1 MRLLDT
7 SIIRSA
13 AAPQDQGKVYSST
26 ALCSYRDGDVEVLL
40 CGHRVGTSKV
50 GADGRIELRESRDG
64 GVTWQS
70 IPSPLD
76 AEHAGALTPPGGEY
90 QLAGSHLASS
100 ADGTVILVAA
110 RMRVVTEDSP
120 EFDAQAAGIVDAECV
135 FVRRDADGWGEPV
148 VIDGR
153 RTQDEWAIPCGP
165 PVPLGGGRWFAPGER
180 HAKAHVP
187 EWLRGYHAFDLVSE
201 DDGRTWTV
209 AGDMMN
215 DPDRVVVYYDQHLA
229 VLDGGRLLSLA
240 WVHDVVADVT
250 LPARA
255 GWSDDDGATWS
266 EPVETPIHGGPVAPV
281 HFGGGRVVAAYPH
294 REEPAGVR
302 VCRSSDGGVSWDMGS
317 EFIVWDLASRSFV
330 GRPAGAPVPPRTPD
344 PLWDTMWGWSFGLPA
359 PAPLADGTLGLAFYS
374 IDDGGAAQVCFAKV
388 DWAAE

>member
-1 MRLLDT
+1 MRLLET

-13 AAPQDQGKVYSST
+13 ATPGDHGKVYSST

-40 CGHRVGTSKV
+40 CGHRVGASKV

-64 GVTWQS
+64 GATWAA

-76 AEHAGALTPPGGEY
+76 GEHAGPLTPPGGEY

-110 RMRVVTEDSP
+110 RMRVVAEGSP
-120 EFDAQAAGIVDAECV
+120 DYDPQAAGIVDAECV
-135 FVRRDADGWGEPV
+135 FVRRDADGWGEPFV
-148 VIDGR
+148 VDAR
-153 RTQDEWAIPCGP
+153 RMEDEWAIPCGP
-165 PVPLGGGRWFAPGER
+165 PVHLGGSRWFAPGER
-180 HAKAHVP
+180 HAKSYVP
-187 EWLRGYHAFDLVSE
+187 EWLRGYHAFGLVSV
-201 DDGRTWTV
+201 DDGRTWV
-209 AGDMMN
+209 VVGDMMN

-229 VLDGGRLLSLA
+229 VLDDGKLLSLA

-255 GWSDDDGATWS
+255 GWSDDSGATWS
-266 EPVETPIHGGPVAPV
+266 APVETPIHGGPVAPV
-281 HFGGGRVVAAYPH
+281 HFGGGRVLAAYPH

-302 VCRSSDGGVSWDMGS
+302 VCRSPDGGVSWDVAS
-317 EFIVWDLASRSFV
+317 EFIVWDLATRSFV
-330 GRPAGAPVPPRTPD
+330 GRPAGAPVPPTPPD

-359 PAPLADGTLGLAFYS
+359 PTALADGNVGLAFYA
-374 IDDGGAAQVCFAKV
+374 IDDEGRAQVCFARV
-388 DWAAE
+388 DWAS